1 MKTTQKISGSHGVRS
16 ITPGSKVGA
25 RHISRQT
32 GVVQARDGEVARIRV
47 LDYLGGGKLV
57 IDLKGQRVV
66 ANTALLLEKNQ
77 EIEVLVKNIGDKI
90 VLQLMSGAGQNI
102 SVESPAARS
111 SLGDVIHQLMVS
123 LENAEAEASLGPDET
138 LRDLVQSVRELLQR
152 MPVDVTEKDLPQQIQ
167 DAIDKLGHNYE
178 RKLADAF
185 ARGHFSAEEVSSHLK
200 AKLMQLRS
208 ILRED
213 PLRGTLLKSVEGM
226 LNNMELQQLKSV
238 SQAGKFQ
245 YFYVQLPFVMREQI
259 ATAEL
264 EFFRPKASHE
274 QDDNSFNIV
283 LNFHL
288 QRLGHIEFTMNI
300 TDKNVNCRIKAD
312 EYETYMLAKEQAE
325 DLTGRLTALGYSVSG
340 MHCIIENSE
349 SNAVQ
354 YQSQIGMDEIDITV

>member
-1 MKTTQKISGSHGVRS
+1 M
-16 ITPGSKVGA
+16 A
-25 RHISRQT
+25 RDISRQT
-32 GVVQARDGEVARIRV
+32 GAVQAKDGEAARIRV

-57 IDLKGQRVV
+57 VDLKGQRLV
-66 ANTALLLEKNQ
+66 ANTALVLEKNQ

-90 VLQLMSGAGQNI
+90 VLQLMSDTGQSIN
-102 SVESPAARS
+102 VESPDTRA

-123 LENAEAEASLGPDET
+123 LENAEAQTGPDET
-138 LRDLVQSVRELLQR
+138 LKELVQSVREQLQS

-167 DAIDKLGHNYE
+167 DAIDKMGHSYE

-185 ARGHFSAEEVSSHLK
+185 ARGQFSAEEITSHLK

-208 ILRED
+208 VLRED
-213 PLRGTLLKSVEGM
+213 PLQDTLLKTVEGM
-226 LNNMELQQLKSV
+226 LNNMELQQLRSV
-238 SQAGKFQ
+238 SQAGRFQ
-245 YFYVQLPFVMREQI
+245 YFYVQIPFVMQEQV

-264 EFFRPKASHE
+264 EFFRPKGNNE

-325 DLTGRLTALGYSVSG
+325 DLSGRLKAIGYSVSG
-340 MHCIIENSE
+340 MHCVIERPGNNS
-349 SNAVQ
+349 AQ
-354 YQSQIGMDEIDITV
+354 YQSQVGMDDIDITV